1 MLKLL
6 HQGRYEFS
14 EQLDIMDYTG
24 KPVLMENMAFLL
36 KPNISFY

>member
-6 HQGRYEFS
+6 HQGRSEFS
-14 EQLDIMDYTG
+14 EQLDIMDYIG

-36 KPNISFY
+36 KANISFY